1 MSGAVRSL
9 LVTILT
15 TALIGLP
22 SRAAFAVEAAVE
34 PAAAPAP
41 ASAPALSATVAQ
53 GALWNSALAV
63 VPSEARLMRQVVAS
77 TNESKMLIGLG
88 ASGAVVGGLGM
99 IAYGASSSCKGK
111 AGNST
116 TTCERVA
123 LVGAVALAGGAMT
136 LVLWALSR

>member
-1 MSGAVRSL
+1 MSGAVRVL

-15 TALIGLP
+15 VALTGLP
-22 SRAAFAVEAAVE
+22 SRAAFAAEPDAV
-34 PAAAPAP
+34 PAP
-41 ASAPALSATVAQ
+41 LAVAHGPILQ
-53 GALWNSALAV
+53 SALAV
-63 VPSEARLMRQVVAS
+63 APQEARLMRQVVAT

-88 ASGAVVGGLGM
+88 SAAAVVGGLGM

-116 TTCERVA
+116 STCERFAV
-123 LVGAVALAGGAMT
+123 VGAVAVAGGAMT